1 LLLFAATMGCFALI
15 EVFNLLGGLSVAS
28 AALYSGV
35 GSVGTSYGS
44 LTGGLRF
51 VGPDG
56 IDCGSCGSV
65 DSVTLCAAT
74 PASITPS
81 MFAASLEAGL
91 LGLPKKRPPM
101 KALRLPRVGE
111 VTSWVRYADG
121 EAGFSRGSM
130 HSLSPSRTTVKFG
143 NFNTVM

>member
-1 LLLFAATMGCFALI
+1 MACFALI
-15 EVFNLLGGLSVAS
+15 EAFNLLGGLSVAS
-28 AALYSGV
+28 AASYSGV

-56 IDCGSCGSV
+56 IDCVYCGSV
-65 DSVTLCAAT
+65 DSATLCAAT
-74 PASITPS
+74 SASITPS
-81 MFAASLEAGL
+81 IFATSLEAGL
-91 LGLPKKRPPM
+91 LGLPKIRPPM
-101 KALRLPRVGE
+101 KALMPPRLGE
-111 VTSWVRYADG
+111 VTSWVRDADA

-130 HSLSPSRTTVKFG
+130 LSLSPSRTTVNFG